1 MSTVIPDE
9 LYTRLAN
16 VVKEP
21 TLIFAAVERL
31 VEIYAGQQ
39 LPSNLSTA
47 DMNSSLAKIGVTGK
61 GNRRARGELCM
72 CFLLMKLWNRR
83 EVLPSCRELCEKYG
97 LPRHIVEKDM
107 YFQRFC
113 YYLSLVIELVSP
125 AKHREFIIQDILTP
139 LSGAVGI
146 KYITGGGKE
155 APRTSIRIR
164 AFEIASNVYR
174 PRSINIVPAA
184 AASSTGCGNTTE
196 QFSTTTSNKRA
207 HSIIHQDHDN
217 NHTDEH
223 RHDDNKRCRA
233 NSTEYSDSMLWVDA
247 FFTQQSDDA
256 VASTTDEQVC
266 SSSHTNSQ
274 LASNPEYPSSSLPI
288 IEQNSKS

>member
-1 MSTVIPDE
+1 MSTVTPDE

-72 CFLLMKLWNRR
+72 CFVLMKLWNRR
-83 EVLPSCRELCEKYG
+83 ETLLSSRELCEKYG
-97 LPRHIVEKDM
+97 LPRHIVENDM

-174 PRSINIVPAA
+174 PRSINIVSV
-184 AASSTGCGNTTE
+184 AASSTGTENTTE
-196 QFSTTTSNKRA
+196 QFPTTTSNKRA
-207 HSIIHQDHDN
+207 HSIIHQDDN
-217 NHTDEH
+217 NHTDEYK
-223 RHDDNKRCRA
+223 HDDNKRCRA
-233 NSTEYSDSMLWVDA
+233 NSTEYSDNMCWIDA
-247 FFTQQSDDA
+247 LFTQQSDDA
-256 VASTTDEQVC
+256 VASPAGLQVC
-266 SSSHTNSQ
+266 SSSHINSQ
-274 LASNPEYPSSSLPI
+274 SPSKAHPSSLLPI
-288 IEQNSKS
+288 VELNSKS

>member
-31 VEIYAGQQ
+31 VELYAGQQ

-113 YYLSLVIELVSP
+113 FYLPLTIELVSP

-184 AASSTGCGNTTE
+184 ASSTGSENITE
-196 QFSTTTSNKRA
+196 QFATTTSNKRA
-207 HSIIHQDHDN
+207 HSIIHQDDN
-217 NHTDEH
+217 NHTDEYK
-223 RHDDNKRCRA
+223 HDDNKRCRA
-233 NSTEYSDSMLWVDA
+233 NSTEYSDNMCWIDA
-247 FFTQQSDDA
+247 LFTQQSDDA
-256 VASTTDEQVC
+256 VASPAGLQVC
-266 SSSHTNSQ
+266 SSSHAHSQ
-274 LASNPEYPSSSLPI
+274 SASKEHASSLLPI
-288 IEQNSKS
+288 VEQNPKP